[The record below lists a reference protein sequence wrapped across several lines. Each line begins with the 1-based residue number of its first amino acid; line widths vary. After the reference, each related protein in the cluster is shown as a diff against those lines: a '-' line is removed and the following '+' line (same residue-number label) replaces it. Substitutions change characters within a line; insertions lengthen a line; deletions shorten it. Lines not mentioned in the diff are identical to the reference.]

1 MRGGMIMEQ
10 YYTIKEAAS
19 LLKLSE
25 GTIRNKISQGEIKA
39 VKILSTTK
47 IAEKELKKLIKPM

>member
-1 MRGGMIMEQ
+1 MEQ
-10 YYTIKEAAS
+10 YYTIKEAAN